1 MTRSNDASLGT
12 SLALVIAIAAV
23 AAIAAVVLVPRSDT
37 RRAAQIARAGDSTVY
52 IVLPPPAVAAAQPA
66 ASATGASIATAEP
79 FEPPAP
85 AMIAAAPPP
94 AAPPPPLPAKPSTV
108 AAAPPVRPSPGVQVA
123 ALTPPEPAADPTP
136 FAVPPPLRVIEHEN
150 RSVHAAS
157 PRGDTKA
164 STERAPPKRVAALPD
179 RRDSGS
185 GDGTGARDDL
195 GVKIDG
201 PAIVTGALELN
212 VAGKPLR
219 LYGVKAPGSG
229 DICAPNAEYAPR
241 SCPDVSRDALAAHIG
256 PNGKVSC
263 RILASG
269 GRDALPAV
277 CKDSAGSDLARYLV
291 AHGFALA
298 EANDMMIDYSAAE
311 TQAKNAHTGLWSN
324 R

>member
-1 MTRSNDASLGT
+1 MTRSNDASLRT

-37 RRAAQIARAGDSTVY
+37 GRAAQIARAGDSTVY
-52 IVLPPPAVAAAQPA
+52 IVLPPPAVAAAPPA
-66 ASATGASIATAEP
+66 ASATEASIATAEP

-85 AMIAAAPPP
+85 AMIAAAPP
-94 AAPPPPLPAKPSTV
+94 AAPPPPLPATPSTV

-157 PRGDTKA
+157 PRGGTKPTA
-164 STERAPPKRVAALPD
+164 ERAPPKRVAALPD
-179 RRDSGS
+179 RRDTGA
-185 GDGTGARDDL
+185 GDGTGARDDV

-229 DICAPNAEYAPR
+229 DMCAPNAEYAPR

-269 GRDALPAV
+269 GREALPAV
-277 CKDSAGSDLARYLV
+277 CKDSTGADLASYLV